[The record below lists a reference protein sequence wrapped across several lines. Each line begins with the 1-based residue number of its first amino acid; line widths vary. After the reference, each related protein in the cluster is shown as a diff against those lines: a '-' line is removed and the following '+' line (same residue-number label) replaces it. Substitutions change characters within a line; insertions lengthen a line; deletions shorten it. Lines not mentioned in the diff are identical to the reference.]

1 MISKIIAI
9 ITFITSLVTIAFLKG
24 KKSQQQ
30 KEIKANYEN
39 LKENTRVNQ
48 EVKKE
53 MDVADF
59 ATKSSRL
66 RNKGR
71 KDS

>member
-39 LKENTRVNQ
+39 LKENTRINQ

>member
-1 MISKIIAI
+1 MYKLLAMV
-9 ITFITSLVTIAFLKG
+9 TSLISLLTIAFFKG

-30 KEIKANYEN
+30 KEINANYEN
-39 LKENTRVNQ
+39 LKENTRINQ

-59 ATKSSRL
+59 ATKSNSL
-66 RNKGR
+66 RNKTR
-71 KDS
+71 KSS